1 MHVGRRLDS
10 LERAQL
16 EWRCQPAVV
25 PVGQQETAPIVI
37 EAEGDAVRGGRDVG
51 WEVYDM
57 PVDDCLAGLPGGGG
71 CVAPLWVAIALGYR
85 ASGLVEEMHEDAVRA
100 RNVRA

>member
-37 EAEGDAVRGGRDVG
+37 EAEGDAVRASRDVG
-51 WEVYDM
+51 GEPHDM
-57 PVDDCLAGLPGGGG
+57 AGHDGLAGLPGGGG
-71 CVAPLWVAIALGYR
+71 CVAPLWVTIALGYR
-85 ASGLVEEMHEDAVRA
+85 APGLVEEMHEDAVRA
-100 RNVRA
+100 RNMRF